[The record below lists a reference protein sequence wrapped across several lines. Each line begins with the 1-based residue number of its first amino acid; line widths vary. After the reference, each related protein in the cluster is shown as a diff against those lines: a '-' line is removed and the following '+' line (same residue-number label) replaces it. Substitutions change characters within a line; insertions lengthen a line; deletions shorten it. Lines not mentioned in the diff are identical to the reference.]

1 MDFTFTDE
9 QQQLQE
15 IAGKLAARSGHPH
28 VRPPEDTSPA
38 FDEQTWQ
45 LLSEQLGA
53 PSLAVPERFG
63 GAGCGLLESMI
74 VLEAL
79 GAHLVPGPFLGSPV
93 LTAQAVLAT
102 DDERAAERLL
112 PDIASGERI
121 GALAWS
127 EPGNDWPE
135 GGFGC
140 TATERADDWVLTG
153 RKVHVLDAERADV
166 LLVAAEAG
174 GAGTSLFEV
183 TGDPRVVASVPMD
196 GTRDLGEVH
205 LDATPARLLG
215 RAGSGAAAL
224 RRCRAVAAAA
234 IATEQIGAAR
244 RWLPE
249 IVAYTKTR
257 EQFGRPI
264 GSFQALKHRMADC
277 HVAVE
282 AAYSLCWAANWA
294 VSTDDAQ
301 AEQLA
306 SMAKSACCE
315 AYSTVAAEGVQLH
328 GGLGIT
334 WEHEAHLH
342 LKRAHSGHQLFGT
355 PRRHRLLLN
364 RP

>member
-9 QQQLQE
+9 QRQLQE
-15 IAGKLAARSGHPH
+15 IAGKLAARSGHPR
-28 VRPPEDTSPA
+28 VLPPEDTSSA

-53 PSLAVPERFG
+53 PSLAVPERFD
-63 GAGCGLLESMI
+63 GAGYGLLESMI

-79 GAHLVPGPFLGSPV
+79 GAQLVPGPFLGSPI

-102 DDERAAERLL
+102 GDEQAGQRLL
-112 PDIASGERI
+112 PGIASGERI
-121 GALAWS
+121 AALAWS

-135 GGFGC
+135 GGFDC
-140 TATERADDWVLTG
+140 TATERDGEWSLTG
-153 RKVHVLDAERADV
+153 HKVHVLDAARADV
-166 LLVAAEAG
+166 LLVAAEA
-174 GAGTSLFEV
+174 AGTGPALFEL
-183 TGDPRVVASVPMD
+183 TAPARTTASVPMD
-196 GTRDLGEVH
+196 RTRELGEVR
-205 LDATPARLLG
+205 LDAAPARLLG
-215 RAGSGAAAL
+215 SAGCGAAVL

-234 IATEQIGAAR
+234 VATEQIGAAR

-264 GSFQALKHRMADC
+264 GSFQALKHRLADC
-277 HVAVE
+277 HVATE

-294 VSTDDAQ
+294 VSTGDEQ

-315 AYSTVAAEGVQLH
+315 AYSAVAAEGVQMH

-342 LKRAHSGHQLFGT
+342 LKRAHSGQQLFGT
-355 PRRHRLLLN
+355 PRRHRELLH
-364 RP
+364 RG